1 MRRSSLRIPGRGG
14 GRQAAPFKDLRPP
27 GPSGGRAL
35 CAPSYQRRWVFQQ
48 RSTRR
53 RHSRQRLPLGSSYQR
68 KKVCQGA
75 KCRYE
80 HRQCLSKVC
89 LSLGASV
96 QCGTVCRLRRFAWGR
111 PGTSSR
117 VAGRACHTT
126 SGTVPPRYGSAV
138 LIPACYSS
146 RPCVFSVLCA
156 VLAALRSVLVS
167 KATKPS
173 GQAGHSRPHPLPAV
187 GADSVGIPLRC
198 TRHRLRRGYSARPDG
213 REPSTFD
220 PGMGRS
226 VPGPGGSLPTHS
238 AGLFRCSR
246 EPCVSL
252 PRRSRARRPSRCQT
266 PSGATLHFVP
276 RPWLLGDSKPGCRPD
291 GIKNGNDIT
300 RITDPP

>member
-35 CAPSYQRRWVFQQ
+35 CAPSYQRQRVFQQ

-53 RHSRQRLPLGSSYQR
+53 RQSRQRLPLEVSYQR

-80 HRQCLSKVC
+80 HRQCLSTVC

-96 QCGTVCRLRRFAWGR
+96 ECGTVYRLRRFAWGR

-126 SGTVPPRYGSAV
+126 SGTVPPRYGSAA
-138 LIPACYSS
+138 LSPACYSS

-198 TRHRLRRGYSARPDG
+198 TRHRLRRGHGARPDG

-226 VPGPGGSLPTHS
+226 VPDPGGSLPTHNV
-238 AGLFRCSR
+238 GLFRCSR

-276 RPWLLGDSKPGCRPD
+276 RPMALADSQ
-291 GIKNGNDIT
+291 
-300 RITDPP
+300 PPPASPHTLPAAVRLPAP

>member
-35 CAPSYQRRWVFQQ
+35 CAPSYQRQWVFQQ

-80 HRQCLSKVC
+80 HRQRYSTVRH
-89 LSLGASV
+89 SLAASV
-96 QCGTVCRLRRFAWGR
+96 QCGKVCRLRRFAWGR

-117 VAGRACHTT
+117 VSGGACHTT

-138 LIPACYSS
+138 LSPACYSS
-146 RPCVFSVLCA
+146 RPCVFSALCA

-187 GADSVGIPLRC
+187 GADSVSHRRSALRHSPPPSSC
-198 TRHRLRRGYSARPDG
+198 AACHRLRGSAR
-213 REPSTFD
+213 
-220 PGMGRS
+220 
-226 VPGPGGSLPTHS
+226 
-238 AGLFRCSR
+238 
-246 EPCVSL
+246 
-252 PRRSRARRPSRCQT
+252 
-266 PSGATLHFVP
+266 
-276 RPWLLGDSKPGCRPD
+276 
-291 GIKNGNDIT
+291 IKVVAVF
-300 RITDPP
+300 P

>member
-35 CAPSYQRRWVFQQ
+35 CAPSDQRQWVFQQ

-75 KCRYE
+75 KCRYVQ
-80 HRQCLSKVC
+80 RQCFSTVRH
-89 LSLGASV
+89 SLAASV
-96 QCGTVCRLRRFAWGR
+96 LCGKVCRLRRFAWGR

-117 VAGRACHTT
+117 VSGRACHTT

-138 LIPACYSS
+138 LSPACYSS

-173 GQAGHSRPHPLPAV
+173 GQ
-187 GADSVGIPLRC
+187 
-198 TRHRLRRGYSARPDG
+198 
-213 REPSTFD
+213 
-220 PGMGRS
+220 
-226 VPGPGGSLPTHS
+226 PGG
-238 AGLFRCSR
+238 
-246 EPCVSL
+246 
-252 PRRSRARRPSRCQT
+252 RRPACWRRQCRDSAALHPPQTAPERQCQA
-266 PSGATLHFVP
+266 SP
-276 RPWLLGDSKPGCRPD
+276 R
-291 GIKNGNDIT
+291 T
-300 RITDPP
+300 